1 MRVSASLIFCAAL
14 AAAGC
19 AAIAPA
25 ARAQDDSS
33 RPVLIAK
40 ENPKTQKLKFKGE
53 VISANSAS
61 ITLRGQD
68 NPREIQ
74 TFTYSTQ
81 VRDQMLGILKQ
92 GGYRAGDKVTVEYL
106 SGTTVAQHISG
117 KPSKPH

>member
-1 MRVSASLIFCAAL
+1 MRGELPLFVVVAL
-14 AAAGC
+14 AAVG
-19 AAIAPA
+19 AAAPSV
-25 ARAQDDSS
+25 RAQDDTS

-40 ENPKTQKLKFKGE
+40 QNPKAQKLKFKGE
-53 VISANSAS
+53 VISANSVS

-74 TFTYSTQ
+74 TFTYSTE
-81 VRDQMLGILKQ
+81 VRDQMIAILKQ
-92 GGYRAGDKVTVEYL
+92 GGYRAGDRVTVEFL

>member
-1 MRVSASLIFCAAL
+1 MRGKLSLVVVVAL
-14 AAAGC
+14 AAIG
-19 AAIAPA
+19 AAAPSVH
-25 ARAQDDSS
+25 AQDDTS

-40 ENPKTQKLKFKGE
+40 QNPKVQKLKFKGE
-53 VISANSAS
+53 VISANAVS

-74 TFTYSTQ
+74 TFSYSTE
-81 VRDQMLGILKQ
+81 VRDQMIAILKQ

>member
-1 MRVSASLIFCAAL
+1 MRVSVSVIVCTAL
-14 AAAGC
+14 AALGC
-19 AAIAPA
+19 AATASA
-25 ARAQDDSS
+25 ASAQDDTS

-40 ENPKTQKLKFKGE
+40 QNPKVQKLKFKGE
-53 VISANSAS
+53 VVSANSVS

>member
-1 MRVSASLIFCAAL
+1 MRARLLIFAI
-14 AAAGC
+14 AGF
-19 AAIAPA
+19 AAIMAAPA
-25 ARAQDDSS
+25 ARAQDDASQ
-33 RPVLIAK
+33 PILIAK
-40 ENPKTQKLKFKGE
+40 QNPKTQTLRFKGE

-61 ITLRGQD
+61 ITLRGQQ

-74 TFTYSTQ
+74 TFTYNTK
-81 VRDQMLGILKQ
+81 VRDQMIAILKQ